1 MSEAVNNIVREAGVE
16 LICKFLQ
23 QNTNYKLQHNIF
35 KCGEN
40 KDFTN
45 DIKSDFSLDD
55 LNFDPAAI
63 IGEGN
68 GDWSV
73 S

>member
-1 MSEAVNNIVREAGVE
+1 MKIAQLTI
-16 LICKFLQ
+16 FLLLFSAE
-23 QNTNYKLQHNIF
+23 K
-35 KCGEN
+35 N

-45 DIKSDFSLDD
+45 DIKSDFNLDD